1 MQRGNMAIV
10 IDIAGFALFWSFV
23 RFAASAYFA
32 HPNQRV
38 LYGTKS
44 VVVIH
49 AALQS
54 VLILY
59 AWFKDPILAPELR
72 LFLAG
77 DVHDYTVASGSR
89 LLYYCAAMFSG
100 ELVSQLVHLP
110 FWYAGPGDNLIVA
123 HHVIAAIGV
132 PSRISSGRFDVFT
145 ANALTYEISTVFM
158 GLLFFLKKPSL
169 SYSVAGTLFTL
180 SFVLVRILTI
190 PLTIFALFIS
200 GLTPGAAHSTLIVER
215 SLVGISM
222 CLNAIWARAVIRGY
236 YKALL
241 TKTRISDKKL

>member
-1 MQRGNMAIV
+1 MAIV
-10 IDIAGFALFWSFV
+10 IDIAGFALFWTFV
-23 RFAASAYFA
+23 RVCASAYFA
-32 HPNQRV
+32 HPHQRV

-54 VLILY
+54 ALITY
-59 AWFKDPILAPELR
+59 AWFKDPILAPELK
-72 LFLAG
+72 LLLAG

-89 LLYYCAAMFSG
+89 LLYYCAALFSG

-123 HHVIAAIGV
+123 HHIIAAIGV
-132 PSRISSGRFDVFT
+132 PSRISAGRFDVFT

-169 SYSVAGTLFTL
+169 IYNIAGTLFTL
-180 SFVLVRILTI
+180 SFVIVRILTI
-190 PLTIFALFIS
+190 PATVNALYVS
-200 GLTPGAAHSTLIVER
+200 GLTPGVAYSTLIAER

-222 CLNAIWARAVIRGY
+222 CMNMVWARAVVRGY
-236 YKALL
+236 YKAL
-241 TKTRISDKKL
+241 TKARISDKKL